1 MTPKRFPSKVDAWLV
16 IVFVVALTIQTAAMI
31 SVVLAGV
38 DAAAIAIMV
47 GTTVLLLALVGS
59 TLRFTYYTI
68 EGNTLKVRSGPFSWA
83 IPIDQIHTITPTKSP
98 LSSPALSLDRLRI
111 HWGKKRRI
119 MVSPADK
126 DGFVKALGMEI
137 SHG

>member
-47 GTTVLLLALVGS
+47 GATVLLLALVGS

-111 HWGKKRRI
+111 HWGEKRRI

-126 DGFVKALGMEI
+126 DGFVKALGMVI
-137 SHG
+137 SDG